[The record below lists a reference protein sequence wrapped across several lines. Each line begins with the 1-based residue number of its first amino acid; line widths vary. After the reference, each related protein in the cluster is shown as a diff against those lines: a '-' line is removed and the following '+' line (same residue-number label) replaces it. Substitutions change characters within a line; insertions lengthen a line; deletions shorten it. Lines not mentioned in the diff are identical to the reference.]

1 MAKYL
6 VAKEYNSSSGREY
19 LADNKRLWTV
29 HLERAF
35 RFDEYGDAQLYA
47 DRNNAFR
54 SPIEPDSFVEVVD
67 E

>member
-1 MAKYL
+1 MSKYL

-19 LADNKRLWTV
+19 LSDNKRLWTV

-35 RFDEYGDAQLYA
+35 RFDEYGDAQLWA
-47 DRNNAFR
+47 DRNNEFVR
-54 SPIEPDSFVEVVD
+54 QFDPDCFVEVVD

>member
-1 MAKYL
+1 MSKYL
-6 VAKEYNSSSGREY
+6 VAKEYNSSLGREY

-47 DRNNAFR
+47 DRNNAFVGQF
-54 SPIEPDSFVEVVD
+54 EPDCFVEVVD